1 MGDNEKGN
9 SRGKARA
16 ARVKEMKKEIAVIQD
31 VNRAK
36 DILRAKYQ
44 ALLSHQSEIHQLR
57 GAMLGVIEAFDL
69 TAQDANNLLGVEY
82 FAEFDE
88 GMTPAEM
95 AEQVKSA
102 QGGGEI
108 LEPEPVEPD
117 TDVRG

>member
-9 SRGKARA
+9 SRGKAKA
-16 ARVKEMKKEIAVIQD
+16 ARVKEMKKEIAAIKD

-36 DILRAKYQ
+36 DMLRAKYQ

-57 GAMLGVIEAFDL
+57 GAMLGIIEAFDL

-88 GMTPAEM
+88 GMTPEQM
-95 AEQVKSA
+95 AAQIQSA
-102 QGGGEI
+102 QGGGDAEFQG
-108 LEPEPVEPD
+108 EEMSEASKK
-117 TDVRG
+117 